1 MTFRTPGFSRRL
13 GTGRTRLLLPVL
25 VALAALVVAY
35 LLFTAIWTDV
45 LWYRSVGFSSVF
57 TTQLWARI
65 GLFVGSGLLMAL
77 VVGANMVI
85 AYRLRPPY
93 RLPSVEQQGLDR
105 YRTAV
110 HPHRRLIGIAVVTV
124 LALMTGSSMSG
135 QWPVWLAFLN
145 RTKFGQ
151 TDPQFDKDISF
162 YVFTYPFVR
171 LVLGF
176 LFATIILSLLVALVV
191 HYLYGGLRLQGPG
204 DKASPPAKVHLSVL
218 VGLFLLLKAVAYW
231 FDRYGLANSERGV
244 VSGAGYTDVNA
255 VLPAKTILAVI
266 AVICAVLFLVNIWR
280 RGMMLPGVG
289 LTLMVVAAILIGG
302 VYPLLIQQFQ
312 VRPDELAKERQ
323 YLQRTI
329 EATRRAFGVDRTQVA
344 SYGARPEADPGR
356 LGSEAEQLT
365 GVRLLDPNVVGETF
379 QQLQQGRNFYRFSD
393 VLDVD
398 RYRIDGQ
405 TRDAVVAVR
414 ELSGAPAG
422 QQSWVKDRLVYT
434 HGYGFVSGYG
444 ERLAANGTP
453 EWVTKDMPVTGA
465 LRIDRPQIYFGERSN
480 SYSIV
485 GGRGQQELDYPD
497 DSPAGQKNTT
507 YSGRGGVPV
516 DGFFNRLLFAT
527 KFSDRNILLSGAIN
541 DGARIL
547 YNRTPR
553 EMVQR
558 VAPWLTLDGDP
569 YPAVVN
575 GRILWILDG
584 YTISNGYPYSER
596 ISLGDATRD
605 TVTDTRSAVA
615 RQANDHVN
623 YMRNS
628 IKATVDAYD
637 GTVRLYQW
645 DESDPVARTWM
656 KVFDNTVQPKSS
668 IPPELMEHFR
678 YPQDM
683 FKVQRQVLARYHVTQ
698 PDAFYGAQGFWEVPQ
713 DPTAQGRK
721 QPPYYLSLK
730 LPGDQAPQ
738 FSLTTVFNPRGR
750 PNLAAFMAVDSTP
763 GPNYGRIR
771 ILELPRNSLVQG
783 PGQIQ
788 NAFEADTAVKDVLFK
803 LRQGGTRTVP
813 GNLLTIPFAGGL
825 LYIEPM
831 YAQAAGGSE
840 QEPYPVLRQVLVA
853 FGDKVAAGTTL
864 DQALAQLF
872 KTEVTPAPG
881 GGTPPPP
888 PGDGDD
894 GDLSGDIR
902 QALADAQ
909 RYFKAGQDALA
920 KNPPDWAA
928 YGEAQKG
935 LQDALNRLAQAQQA
949 ANQQN
954 QQNRPSTPSPT
965 PTPGTPSP
973 TPTD

>member
-13 GTGRTRLLLPVL
+13 GTGRTRLLVPVL

-35 LLFTAIWTDV
+35 LVFTVIWTDL
-45 LWYRSVGFSSVF
+45 LWYRSVRFSSVF
-57 TTQLWARI
+57 TTQLWART
-65 GLFVGSGLLMAL
+65 GLFVGSGLLLAL
-77 VVGANMVI
+77 IVGANMVI
-85 AYRLRPPY
+85 AYRLRPAY
-93 RLPSVEQQGLDR
+93 RPLSVEQQGLER
-105 YRTAV
+105 YRVAV
-110 HPHRRLIGIAVVTV
+110 DPHRRLVGIGVVTV
-124 LALMTGSSMSG
+124 LALLTGSSISG

-145 RTKFGQ
+145 RTKFGE
-151 TDPQFDKDISF
+151 TDPQFGKDISF

-176 LFATIILSLLVALVV
+176 LFAAVILSLLVALVV

-204 DKASPPAKVHLSVL
+204 DKASPPARAHLSVL
-218 VGLFLLLKAVAYW
+218 VGLFVLLKAVAYW

-244 VSGAGYTDVNA
+244 VSGPGYTDINA
-255 VLPAKTILAVI
+255 VLPAKSILAVI
-266 AVICAVLFLVNIWR
+266 AVICAALFFVNIWR

-312 VRPDELAKERQ
+312 VKPDELAKELQ
-323 YLQRTI
+323 YIQRNI
-329 EATRRAFGVDRTQVA
+329 DATRKAYGVAGAEVT
-344 SYGARPEADPGR
+344 SYGAQPQTAQDK
-356 LGSEAEQLT
+356 LSAEAEQLT

-379 QQLQQGRNFYRFSD
+379 QQLQQGRNFYRFPD
-393 VLDVD
+393 ALDVD
-398 RYRIDGQ
+398 RYQIDGQ
-405 TRDAVVAVR
+405 TRDVVVAVR

-422 QQSWVKDRLVYT
+422 QQSWIKDRLVYT
-434 HGYGFVSGYG
+434 HGYGFVSGFG

-453 EWVTKDMPVTGA
+453 EWLTKDMPPTGQ
-465 LRIDRPQIYFGERSN
+465 LKVDKPQIYFGERSN

-485 GGRGQQELDYPD
+485 GGQGQQELDYPD

-507 YSGRGGVPV
+507 YDGRGGVAV
-516 DGFFNRLLFAT
+516 DSFFNRLLFAT
-527 KFSDRNILLSGAIN
+527 KFQDRNILLSGAIN
-541 DGARIL
+541 ENAKIL

-569 YPAVVN
+569 YPVVAS
-575 GRILWILDG
+575 GRILWVLDG
-584 YTISNGYPYSER
+584 YTTSNGYPYAER
-596 ISLGDATRD
+596 VSLGDATRD

-615 RQANDHVN
+615 RQANDHIN

-645 DESDPVARTWM
+645 DESDPVAKTWM
-656 KVFDNTVQPKSS
+656 KVFRNTVQPKSS
-668 IPPELMEHFR
+668 IPPDLLSHFR

-683 FKVQRQVLARYHVTQ
+683 FKVQRGILANYHVTQ
-698 PDAFYGAQGFWEVPQ
+698 ADAFYGAQGFWQVPQ
-713 DPTAQGRK
+713 DPTVQGKK

-730 LPGDQAPQ
+730 LPGDTTPQ

-771 ILELPRNSLVQG
+771 VLELPRNSPIQG

-788 NAFEADTAVKDVLFK
+788 NAFEADTSVKDVLFK

-813 GNLLTIPFAGGL
+813 GNLLTLPFAGGL
-825 LYIEPM
+825 LYVEPM

-853 FGDKVAAGTTL
+853 FGDKVAAGDTL
-864 DQALAQLF
+864 DKALEQLF
-872 KTEVTPAPG
+872 KG
-881 GGTPPPP
+881 GGAAPPSNTDTPPP
-888 PGDGDD
+888 PGDGEGLSDD
-894 GDLSGDIR
+894 AQR
-902 QALADAQ
+902 ALADAQ
-909 RYFKAGQDALA
+909 RYFKAGQDALS
-920 KNPPDWAA
+920 KSPPDWTA
-928 YGEAQKG
+928 YGEAQKN

-949 ANQQN
+949 SAERPTAN
-954 QQNRPSTPSPT
+954 PSPTATGSPSPT
-965 PTPGTPSP
+965 PTP
-973 TPTD
+973 TPTGG